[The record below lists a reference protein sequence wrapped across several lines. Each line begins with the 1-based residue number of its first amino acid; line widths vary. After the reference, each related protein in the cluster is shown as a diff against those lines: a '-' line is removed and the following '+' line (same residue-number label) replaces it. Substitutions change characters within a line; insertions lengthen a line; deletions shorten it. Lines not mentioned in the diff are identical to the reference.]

1 MSPMWACGLSVFF
14 RPALSLERVK
24 AFASLPGENAA
35 VAPTAGRAKIFHARR
50 KHTINGTKL
59 AKEDQISFSRGIS
72 LLYPP
77 SLKGLT
83 DLGSLN
89 LANTKVTDAGLKHLK
104 GLTKLQEVDLM
115 LTQVTRCKA

>member
-1 MSPMWACGLSVFF
+1 MRRSHLLPEERRFFTLAESTPSMEQNSPRKTRSVFPEGF
-14 RPALSLERVK
+14 PC
-24 AFASLPGENAA
+24 
-35 VAPTAGRAKIFHARR
+35 FH
-50 KHTINGTKL
+50 
-59 AKEDQISFSRGIS
+59 
-72 LLYPP
+72 PP

-115 LTQVTRCKA
+115 LTQVTDAGVKKLQLALPKCEILH